1 MAETEEAPRRKARTV
16 ARSGAKP
23 STVREL
29 AADTEERFIDHEYR
43 LSQAES
49 NIQSMQVDMQE
60 VREAVKSLKDNT
72 EKLVQLAEKFIPVVR
87 NVLYFL
93 ALVGANALLGG
104 DTGAMERILKLAT
117 SIGGA

>member
-1 MAETEEAPRRKARTV
+1 MAESDTTPRRKARGV
-16 ARSGAKP
+16 ARA
-23 STVREL
+23 STLREL
-29 AADTEERFIDHEYR
+29 AAETEDRFVDHENR
-43 LSQAES
+43 LIQAEDS
-49 NIQSMQVDMQE
+49 IKSMQLDMQE

-117 SIGGA
+117 SISGA

>member
-1 MAETEEAPRRKARTV
+1 MAESDVTPRRKAR
-16 ARSGAKP
+16 GAVRA
-23 STVREL
+23 STLREL
-29 AADTEERFIDHEYR
+29 VAETEDRLVDHENR
-43 LSQAES
+43 LTQAEDS
-49 NIQSMQVDMQE
+49 IKSMQLDMQE

-117 SIGGA
+117 SISGA

>member
-1 MAETEEAPRRKARTV
+1 MAEADTGARRKPRTV
-16 ARSGAKP
+16 TRV
-23 STVREL
+23 STLKEL
-29 AADTEERFIDHEYR
+29 AAETDSRFSNHENR
-43 LSQAES
+43 LVQAEGS
-49 NIQSMQVDMQE
+49 IKSMQLDMQE

-117 SIGGA
+117 SMGGA